1 MGRSQQLQQLRSEQ
15 PPSGC
20 FSAGA
25 ALPIAGAHQGGAGRR
40 NFSGAGACV
49 RRTRL
54 LYISRAAPPK
64 HRLSRHRARLQDG
77 HHEASPFAAASSGRF
92 APRANA
98 SMVSGPTAGRTDG
111 SAGGPW
117 SYIAWTGSG
126 ALEMSQEVQRVR
138 ASQHALC
145 HPARSLTP
153 VIREPMPELIT
164 LGSRDVFSPL
174 IRWHPPIDA
183 RGS

>member
-126 ALEMSQEVQRVR
+126 ALEMSQEVQRPCF
-138 ASQHALC
+138 S
-145 HPARSLTP
+145 ARSLSSSSLTHTRHP
-153 VIREPMPELIT
+153 GANARAHNPRQPRCFQ
-164 LGSRDVFSPL
+164 SADPL
-174 IRWHPPIDA
+174 APTD
-183 RGS
+183 